1 MVLSDGTTSS
11 LLELFA
17 ELNPDKKV
25 ELSRFVNG
33 KIDFSYRFF
42 YLPCSSLLSMT
53 GERILLNW
61 WSNPFIG

>member
-11 LLELFA
+11 LPELFA

-33 KIDFSYRFF
+33 KIDFSHRFCTCSV
-42 YLPCSSLLSMT
+42 LPYFKH
-53 GERILLNW
+53 GR
-61 WSNPFIG
+61 

>member
-11 LLELFA
+11 LPELFA

-33 KIDFSYRFF
+33 KIDFSFRFCT
-42 YLPCSSLLSMT
+42 CSVFPYFKH
-53 GERILLNW
+53 GR
-61 WSNPFIG
+61 

>member
-1 MVLSDGTTSS
+1 MFQANNFAKCQEAIMVLSDGTTSS
-11 LLELFA
+11 LPDLFA

-42 YLPCSSLLSMT
+42 TCHVLP
-53 GERILLNW
+53 
-61 WSNPFIG
+61 